1 MIIDERM
8 RVYINS
14 LSRPLSPML
23 EALERDA
30 SREGVPIIRPETQS
44 LIRTVLAM
52 KTPRSILEIGTAV
65 GFSALLMREYA
76 PEGAKI
82 TTIENYPKR
91 IAEAERNF
99 AAAGA
104 QNSITL
110 LCGDAGDILPG
121 LTGKYDLIFM
131 DAAKGQYIRWLP
143 DILRLMAPGA
153 VMLSDN
159 VLQEGDLIES
169 HYLVE
174 RRNRTIY
181 RRMRD
186 YLYEL
191 THHPMLITSILPVGD
206 GVALII
212 RQETEDEK
220 A

>member
-14 LSRPLSPML
+14 LSRPLSPGL

-65 GFSALLMREYA
+65 GFSALLMKEYA
-76 PEGAKI
+76 PQGTTI

-91 IAEAERNF
+91 IAEAEKNF

-104 QNSITL
+104 EDRITFL
-110 LCGDAGDILPG
+110 KGDAGTILPS
-121 LTGKYDLIFM
+121 LTGPFDLIFL
-131 DAAKGQYIRWLP
+131 DAAKGQYINWLP
-143 DILRLMAPGA
+143 DLLRLMAPGA
-153 VMLSDN
+153 VLLSDN

-191 THHPMLITSILPVGD
+191 THHPMLTTSILPVGD
-206 GVALII
+206 GVALSI
-212 RQETEDEK
+212 REETEDEK

>member
-91 IAEAERNF
+91 IAEAEKNF

-104 QNSITL
+104 EDRITFL
-110 LCGDAGDILPG
+110 KGDAGTILPS
-121 LTGKYDLIFM
+121 LTGPFDLIFL
-131 DAAKGQYIRWLP
+131 DAAKGQYINWLP
-143 DILRLMAPGA
+143 DLLRLMAPGA
-153 VMLSDN
+153 VLLSDN
-159 VLQEGDLIES
+159 VLQEGEILES
-169 HYLVE
+169 HFLVE
-174 RRNRTIY
+174 RRKRTIHK
-181 RRMRD
+181 RMRE
-186 YLYEL
+186 YLFQITHDPSL
-191 THHPMLITSILPVGD
+191 TTTILTVGD
-206 GVALII
+206 GLALSVKN
-212 RQETEDEK
+212 DEK
-220 A
+220 NT